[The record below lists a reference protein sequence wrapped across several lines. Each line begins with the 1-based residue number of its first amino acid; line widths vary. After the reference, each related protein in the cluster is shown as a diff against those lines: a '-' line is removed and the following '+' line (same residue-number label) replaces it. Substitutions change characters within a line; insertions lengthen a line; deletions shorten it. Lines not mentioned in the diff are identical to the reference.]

1 MGSIEFG
8 DCVFCEHFVIDKYG
22 FCYCSF
28 YDLDFLLLPRET
40 HCHFGVDKSMGVSV
54 AYIGC

>member
-1 MGSIEFG
+1 MFF
-8 DCVFCEHFVIDKYG
+8 FCEHFVIDKYG